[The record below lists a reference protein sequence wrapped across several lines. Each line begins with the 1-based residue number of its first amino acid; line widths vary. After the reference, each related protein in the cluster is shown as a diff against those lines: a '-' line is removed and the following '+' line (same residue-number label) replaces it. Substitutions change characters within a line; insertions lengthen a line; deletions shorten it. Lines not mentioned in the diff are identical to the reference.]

1 MRTTVTLDP
10 DVDRLLREV
19 VRERDLSFKD
29 AVNEAIRAGLTKERP
44 RQKPFK
50 QKTFPMG
57 SAKYFNWEKTL
68 QTATE
73 LEDEELISK
82 MALRK

>member
-10 DVDRLLREV
+10 DVDQLLRKV
-19 VRERDLSFKD
+19 IRERNVSFKD
-29 AVNEAIRAGLTKERP
+29 AINEAIRAGLKKERV
-44 RQKPFK
+44 RQRPYK

-57 SAKYFNWEKTL
+57 PARYFQWEKAL
-68 QTATE
+68 QAAAE
-73 LEDEELISK
+73 LEDEETIRK